1 MKSTKIEIDLPP
13 VSVIVPT
20 YNEEK
25 WIEMTISSVLESG
38 FPCEVIAV
46 DDGSTDQT
54 PQILKGF
61 GERIKVITHPIN
73 RGKGAAVVS
82 ALQSASGE
90 IVVFCDAHLLGLNQY
105 HLLSLVLPL
114 IYGSVRAVLG
124 ECVPEKITL
133 AHAFSPAMILTG
145 QRAYYKEDLLPLAE
159 EMENLGYGLETF
171 LFNNFDRNKTALVLL
186 RGLKHLVKKD
196 TSSPVAA
203 TFAYLREVKEILQTL
218 VSVEGLMPIELAQ
231 LKKTISLLQD
241 KYTNFVE
248 RSGKD
253 I

>member
-1 MKSTKIEIDLPP
+1 MESTKIEIDLPP
-13 VSVIVPT
+13 VSVIIPA

-25 WIEMTISSVLESG
+25 WIEMTISSVLASG
-38 FPCEVIAV
+38 FPCEVIVA

-54 PQILKGF
+54 PQIIKGF
-61 GERIKVITHPIN
+61 GDRIKVITHPVN
-73 RGKGAAVVS
+73 MGKGAAVVS

-114 IYGSVRAVLG
+114 IYSSVRAVLG
-124 ECVPEKITL
+124 ECVPEEITL
-133 AHAFSPAMILTG
+133 AHAFSPVMILTG

-171 LFNNFDRNKTALVLL
+171 LFNRFDRDKTALVLL

-196 TSSPVAA
+196 TSSPMAA

-218 VSVEGLMPIELAQ
+218 VSVEGFMPIELAQ
-231 LKKTISLLQD
+231 LKKTVSLLQD

-248 RSGKD
+248 RGGKE

>member
-1 MKSTKIEIDLPP
+1 
-13 VSVIVPT
+13 
-20 YNEEK
+20 
-25 WIEMTISSVLESG
+25 
-38 FPCEVIAV
+38 
-46 DDGSTDQT
+46 
-54 PQILKGF
+54 
-61 GERIKVITHPIN
+61 
-73 RGKGAAVVS
+73 
-82 ALQSASGE
+82 
-90 IVVFCDAHLLGLNQY
+90 
-105 HLLSLVLPL
+105 
-114 IYGSVRAVLG
+114 
-124 ECVPEKITL
+124 L
-133 AHAFSPAMILTG
+133 A
-145 QRAYYKEDLLPLAE
+145 K

-196 TSSPVAA
+196 TSSPMAA